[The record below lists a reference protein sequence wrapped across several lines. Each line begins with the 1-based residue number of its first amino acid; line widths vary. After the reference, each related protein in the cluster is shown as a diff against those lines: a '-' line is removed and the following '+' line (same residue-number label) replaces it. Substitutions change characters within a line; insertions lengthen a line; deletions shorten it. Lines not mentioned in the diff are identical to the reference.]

1 MGTAGPREID
11 FLMIES
17 PADKFRIALANIH
30 PARAEQFWSW
40 FRLCGTVYTLMEEA
54 EEQWTV
60 ENGPVGSVQDA
71 SDSSV
76 NVLPTGASSSR
87 SASTNFPASFRSPDA
102 HAILECFLRWSS
114 RYSDYSKEEN
124 LHQVERSAGC
134 RVSGFALLIRLLRND
149 NPGRT
154 FLSDHVWDSEKEVF
168 VPRYRQC

>member
-60 ENGPVGSVQDA
+60 ENGPVGSVEDVSDSGEACEDA
-71 SDSSV
+71 SSSGPTAGSTASV
-76 NVLPTGASSSR
+76 NVLPTGASS
-87 SASTNFPASFRSPDA
+87 
-102 HAILECFLRWSS
+102 
-114 RYSDYSKEEN
+114 
-124 LHQVERSAGC
+124 
-134 RVSGFALLIRLLRND
+134 
-149 NPGRT
+149 
-154 FLSDHVWDSEKEVF
+154 
-168 VPRYRQC
+168 